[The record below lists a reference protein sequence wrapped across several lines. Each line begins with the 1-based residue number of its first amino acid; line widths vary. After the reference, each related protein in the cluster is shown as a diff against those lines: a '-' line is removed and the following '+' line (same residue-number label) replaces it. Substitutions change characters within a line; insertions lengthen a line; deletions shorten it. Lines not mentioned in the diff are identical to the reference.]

1 MRGIRAYLVHPRM
14 HDIGIVLV
22 EGEPR
27 ILPVLK
33 ERMSGA
39 ATQLLEKLNVKVM
52 VGEQV
57 AEVDAGVVHTESG
70 KTLRAD
76 LTVWAT
82 GIKAP
87 AVLSTLD
94 GLTVNHLGQLCVRRT
109 LQTELD
115 EHVFAFGDCA
125 ACPWLGFERNVP
137 PRAQAAHQQASF
149 LLKAVARRLDGRALP
164 EFAYRDFGSLA
175 SLGHT
180 SAVGSL
186 MGGLIGG
193 SMLVDGLIAR
203 FMYVSL
209 YRMHVAA
216 LHGYARMFINTVAN
230 RLRRTTVPN
239 VKLHL
244 N

>member
-1 MRGIRAYLVHPRM
+1 
-14 HDIGIVLV
+14 
-22 EGEPR
+22 
-27 ILPVLK
+27 
-33 ERMSGA
+33 
-39 ATQLLEKLNVKVM
+39 
-52 VGEQV
+52 
-57 AEVDAGVVHTESG
+57 
-70 KTLRAD
+70 
-76 LTVWAT
+76 VWAT

-149 LLKAVARRLDGRALP
+149 LLKAFARRLDGRSLP